1 MEVQVAK
8 KSAAKVSWV
17 AKAAFVMPVLPA
29 SLKIDPV
36 VAGYFHMLAF
46 LELSDDEAV
55 DPDWAI
61 EAMEHVG
68 YYVIQGSPEA
78 RAALADQA
86 ARVAVHAR
94 KEEWPQE
101 AIGFF
106 ERFMENFGIRD
117 DE

>member
-1 MEVQVAK
+1 MAKESNEKVRWVQ
-8 KSAAKVSWV
+8 
-17 AKAAFVMPVLPA
+17 KAAFVMPVLPE
-29 SLKIDPV
+29 SLKIDPI
-36 VAGYFHMLAF
+36 VAGYFHLAAF

-68 YYVIQGSPEA
+68 YYVNQLSPKA

-86 ARVAVHAR
+86 SRVAAHAR
-94 KEEWPQE
+94 KEKWGQE
-101 AIGFF
+101 AVEFF
-106 ERFMENFGIRD
+106 EGFLENFGIGE